1 VSAGLPWPYVWII
14 IGVLAGL
21 LLGVFVALLLLRHS
35 VRSVADLQREVVS
48 EQIVEQRE
56 ADAGRAA
63 AGRDDQREG

>member
-14 IGVLAGL
+14 VGVLAGL

-48 EQIVEQRE
+48 ERIVEQRE

-63 AGRDDQREG
+63 AGRDDRREG